1 MMSDE
6 RKRWHVIARL
16 NGLRQIPLGAISG
29 VWPDELHV
37 VVTESQYRATKCQE
51 ELYRLA
57 LLLPGEN
64 MAKQTQKKSV
74 QWRGFKDVK
83 LTDAQRDAYEHW
95 DAEDGDVYLLL
106 ASAVAS
112 GFKFTMSYNGSN
124 DTYTATLT
132 GQDAAPP
139 AAQGY
144 SLSAFAPDFYNACR
158 TLAYKHDLILEG
170 DWSRIEVS
178 ASERWG

>member
-1 MMSDE
+1 M
-6 RKRWHVIARL
+6 KKVAAAVIRQL
-16 NGLRQIPLGAISG
+16 TVLRQQVARGYWADVGELDHLLANGPLHLVECVEI
-29 VWPDELHV
+29 DITELAR
-37 VVTESQYRATKCQE
+37 Y
-51 ELYRLA
+51 
-57 LLLPGEN
+57 LPGDE

-74 QWRGFKDVK
+74 QWRGFKDVR
-83 LTDAQRDAYEHW
+83 LSDAQRDAYEHW

-132 GQDAAPP
+132 GQDTAPA

-170 DWSRIEVS
+170 DWSKIEVS